1 MKFCVLA
8 RETVKNMSADSK
20 EDDLAESGAVMHVR
34 CRVRGKQMR
43 VPCGDGSQPVR
54 WLAVVVAQRF
64 AQMQPNGRRR
74 GREESGIARGFYIPD
89 NVTLRGSLC
98 APNERIADVLK
109 DGDEVAVQLRD
120 GELKDGAPVISDW
133 SAEAFC
139 HDEATL
145 RRLADKKAREA
156 AESKPNVDVEAKT
169 AGRGSLGPASARAEA
184 KGAGLRGPGTGI
196 RHEEKYANMEEFLA
210 DAKH

>member
-1 MKFCVLA
+1 
-8 RETVKNMSADSK
+8 MSADGK
-20 EDDLAESGAVMHVR
+20 EDDLAGSDAAMHVR

-74 GREESGIARGFYIPD
+74 GREESGAARGFYIPD
-89 NVTLRGSLC
+89 RVTLRGSLC
-98 APNERIADVLK
+98 APNQRIADVLS

-120 GELKDGAPVISDW
+120 GELKDGAPVVSDW
-133 SAEAFC
+133 SAEAFR

-156 AESKPNVDVEAKT
+156 AESKANSDDAEAKV
-169 AGRGSLGPASARAEA
+169 AGGGDDGGGPGAAAARAEA
-184 KGAGLRGPGTGI
+184 KGAAGHRGHRGGLD
-196 RHEEKYANMEEFLA
+196 EEKYANMEEFLA

>member
-1 MKFCVLA
+1 MA
-8 RETVKNMSADSK
+8 RETAPLKMSADGK
-20 EDDLAESGAVMHVR
+20 EDDLAGSDAAMHVR

-64 AQMQPNGRRR
+64 ALMQPNGRRR
-74 GREESGIARGFYIPD
+74 GREESGAARGFYIPD
-89 NVTLRGSLC
+89 NVTLHGSLC

-109 DGDEVAVQLRD
+109 DGDEVTVQLRD
-120 GELKDGAPVISDW
+120 SELKDGAPVISDW

-156 AESKPNVDVEAKT
+156 AESKPNSDAEAKT
-169 AGRGSLGPASARAEA
+169 MGSGGSLGPASARAEA
-184 KGAGLRGPGTGI
+184 KGVGSRERGRGI
-196 RHEEKYANMEEFLA
+196 RYEEKYANMEEFLA